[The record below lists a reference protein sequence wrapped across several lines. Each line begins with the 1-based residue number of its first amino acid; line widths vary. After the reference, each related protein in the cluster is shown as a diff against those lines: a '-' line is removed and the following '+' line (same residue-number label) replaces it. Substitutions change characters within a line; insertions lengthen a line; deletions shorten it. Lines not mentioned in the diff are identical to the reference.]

1 MHRVALDDLGVESG
15 DRGVDRDG
23 GLDLNTQVV
32 YMIEIPEEYSRS
44 SHELIRNVQCGYR
57 ERVRFHREPLKGI
70 ECAHEMYLKN

>member
-23 GLDLNTQVV
+23 GLDLDTQVV

-44 SHELIRNVQCGYR
+44 CSPELIGMCNVGIVS
-57 ERVRFHREPLKGI
+57 ERGVTESL
-70 ECAHEMYLKN
+70 